1 MKTNPSKELG
11 EKAEGLAAS
20 FFIDKGYHIL
30 ERNYRRRC
38 GEIDLIVEDRSQL
51 VFVEVKARRSARF
64 GLPQEAV
71 THHKQQQII
80 RVAQW
85 YLLEKGYTGRRARFD
100 VLAISFSVT
109 GRPIIEHIPW
119 AFEIE

>member
-1 MKTNPSKELG
+1 MKANSSKELG
-11 EKAEGLAAS
+11 KKAEELAAA
-20 FFIDKGYHIL
+20 FFIEKGYHIL

-38 GEIDLIVEDRSQL
+38 GEIDLILEDRSQL
-51 VFVEVKARRSARF
+51 IFVEVKARTTARF

-71 THHKQQQII
+71 TYHKQHQII

-85 YLLEKGYTGRRARFD
+85 YLQEKGYTDRRARFD
-100 VLAISFSVT
+100 VLAINFSGAGGPV
-109 GRPIIEHIPW
+109 IEHIPW

>member
-1 MKTNPSKELG
+1 LKTISSKELG
-11 EKAEGLAAS
+11 KAAEELAAA
-20 FFIDKGYHIL
+20 FFVEKGYHIL

-51 VFVEVKARRSARF
+51 VFVEVKARKTARF

-71 THHKQQQII
+71 TPHKQQQII

-85 YLLEKGYTGRRARFD
+85 YLSEKGYTDRRARFD
-100 VLAISFSVT
+100 VLAISFSDIKGPV
-109 GRPIIEHIPW
+109 IEHIPW

>member
-1 MKTNPSKELG
+1 MKTNSSKELG
-11 EKAEGLAAS
+11 KRAEELAAA
-20 FFIDKGYHIL
+20 FFIKKGYHIL

-51 VFVEVKARRSARF
+51 IFVEVKARTSAKF

-71 THHKQQQII
+71 TYHKQQQII

-100 VLAISFSVT
+100 VLAISFSGSGGPV
-109 GRPIIEHIPW
+109 IEHIPW